1 MVAANAVTYGIADW
15 SIIENAFSGKGA
27 DKLVGNAAD
36 NMLDA
41 GAGNDVLIGAEG
53 DDTLI
58 GGAGSDTV
66 VYAGNQAE
74 YGISWDP
81 TTETIT
87 VVDNL
92 TSNGDEGTDTL
103 TGIERIVFAD
113 GDISL
118 SDTVGNNAPVANR
131 SFFESTVV
139 VSASAGIDLQIP
151 ADAFSDSDESETGQ
165 LSIAVSDAAGGEL
178 PDWLSYDEDTGKFT
192 GVPPEDFLGT
202 LKIKVEAS
210 DEFGETANDI
220 LTLQF
225 GPDQGPVL
233 DNPSELVLLEDAE
246 LTPLGLSAPVDPE
259 GTAVTVTI
267 LEIPGFGKVL
277 DKNGAQV
284 AVGTTFTA
292 DEFTELNF
300 QTTENANGDAGFLRY
315 SAADE
320 GGVTSESSIRI
331 FVQPVNDAP
340 SFTTDSSKLVINY
353 PEQSEVTLDLL
364 APTDA
369 ESEITSVTI
378 IDLPEIGVVSLD
390 GTAVTANQVLTLDQ
404 LNRLSFS
411 LSENVNG
418 PIGGVTIQ
426 AVDPQ
431 GLATNWTLNLE
442 VSGDAESSSGTAGDD
457 ELYGSILG
465 DTIYGKAG
473 DDLLVGNAGDD
484 RLLAG
489 LGNDTVLGGSGDD
502 RIDGSAGDDYLD
514 GGEGDDIM
522 AGGPGNDVYIVEQ
535 TGDIVLEVISGGAGG
550 DDLIVTSHSMTAP
563 TNVENLQAAAG
574 LALNLTGNE
583 LDNTLL
589 GNDEANTLT
598 GGLGRDVLL
607 GEAGNDILDGG
618 NGIDRLFGGLGDDTY
633 YVDSKA
639 DRIVEQLN
647 EGTDTVFAE
656 TSYTLSSN
664 IENLTLTGSGDFTAG
679 GNSLDN
685 HLIGNDGNNI
695 LAGGLG
701 TDTLEGGLGDDIYV
715 LSDNLDVI
723 IDTGGND
730 TIRSSTNIEL
740 QAGIEN
746 AQLVGIADTYVVGNS
761 LDNTVEGNLGD
772 NILDGGLG
780 LDTLIGGEGADQFII
795 ASNGEEVDSDIVQDF
810 TSGEDLL
817 VIDLASF
824 GIDAEALGILGSGLV
839 SQDSFV
845 FGAGATALDSND
857 HFIYDSATGILYFDE
872 DGSGDAEMIEL
883 ARVVTDESSDSLNAS
898 DIFVGI

>member
-1 MVAANAVTYGIADW
+1 M
-15 SIIENAFSGKGA
+15 
-27 DKLVGNAAD
+27 
-36 NMLDA
+36 
-41 GAGNDVLIGAEG
+41 
-53 DDTLI
+53 
-58 GGAGSDTV
+58 
-66 VYAGNQAE
+66 
-74 YGISWDP
+74 
-81 TTETIT
+81 
-87 VVDNL
+87 
-92 TSNGDEGTDTL
+92 
-103 TGIERIVFAD
+103 
-113 GDISL
+113 
-118 SDTVGNNAPVANR
+118 ANR
-131 SFFESTVV
+131 SFFDNTVV

-151 ADAFSDSDESETGQ
+151 ADAFTDADESEAGQ
-165 LSIAVSDAAGGEL
+165 LDIAVSEASGGEL
-178 PDWLSYDEDTGKFT
+178 PDWLSYDENTGTFT

-202 LKIKVEAS
+202 LKIKVEAT
-210 DEFGETANDI
+210 DEFGESADDI

-233 DNPSELVLLEDAE
+233 ADPSELVLQEDAK
-246 LTPLGLSAPVDPE
+246 LTPLGFTAPFDPE

-267 LEIPGFGKVL
+267 LEIPSFGKVL

-284 AVGTTFTA
+284 AVGATFTA

-300 QTTENANGDAGFLRY
+300 QTAENANGDAGFLRY

-320 GGVTSESSIRI
+320 AGVTSESSVKI
-331 FVQPVNDAP
+331 FVEAVNDAP
-340 SFTTDSSKLVINY
+340 QFTTDSSKLVINY
-353 PEQSEVTLDLL
+353 PDQSEVTLDLL
-364 APTDA
+364 APTDP
-369 ESEITSVTI
+369 ESDITTVTV
-378 IDLPEIGVVSLD
+378 IDLPEIGQVSLD
-390 GTAVTANQVLTLDQ
+390 GNPVTANQVLTLDQ
-404 LNRLSFS
+404 LGRLSFS

-426 AVDPQ
+426 AVDPE

-502 RIDGSAGDDYLD
+502 RIDGSAGDDYID
-514 GGEGDDIM
+514 GGEGSDIM
-522 AGGPGNDVYIVEQ
+522 AGGPGNDTYIVAQ
-535 TGDIVLEVISGGAGG
+535 AGDVVLEVISGGAGG
-550 DDLIVTSHSMTAP
+550 DDLIVTHFNMTAP
-563 TNVENLQAAAG
+563 TNVENLQAVAG
-574 LALNLTGNE
+574 LAINLTGNE
-583 LDNTLL
+583 LDNTLV
-589 GNDEANTLT
+589 GNDEANTLL
-598 GGLGRDVLL
+598 GGLGRDILF
-607 GEAGNDILDGG
+607 GEAGNDSLNGG
-618 NGIDRLFGGLGDDTY
+618 NGIDRLVGGLGDDTY

-639 DRIVEQLN
+639 DRVVELVG
-647 EGTDTVFAE
+647 EGIDTVFAE

-664 IENLTLTGSGDFTAG
+664 IENLTLTGTGDFTAG

-685 HLIGNDGNNI
+685 HIIGNDGNNI

-701 TDTLEGGLGDDIYV
+701 TDTLEGGLGNDIYV
-715 LSDNLDVI
+715 LSDSLDII

-730 TIRSSTNIEL
+730 TIRSSQNIDL

-761 LDNTVEGNLGD
+761 LDNTIEGNLGD

-795 ASNGEEVDSDIVQDF
+795 ASNGGDVDSDIVQDF

-872 DGSGDAEMIEL
+872 DGNGNAEMVEL
-883 ARVVTDESSDSLNAS
+883 ARVKVDEGSDALNAN